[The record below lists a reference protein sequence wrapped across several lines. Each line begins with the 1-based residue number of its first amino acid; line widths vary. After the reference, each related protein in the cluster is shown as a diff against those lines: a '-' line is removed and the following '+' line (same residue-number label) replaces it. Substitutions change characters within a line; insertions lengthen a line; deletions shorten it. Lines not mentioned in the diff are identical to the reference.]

1 MWQIEADFE
10 DIEYYSED
18 SMNSDEERNEFV
30 VRKRN
35 DEAYLHREQ
44 KSDSEEAPMDDLEQ
58 EVLSDPENSKNV
70 LRKAQGR
77 KHRSEIEQ
85 ADLHDDEQDGETIFI
100 DNLPN
105 SKKEISEML
114 EQVRSYIKDFE
125 IRYF

>member
-1 MWQIEADFE
+1 
-10 DIEYYSED
+10 
-18 SMNSDEERNEFV
+18 
-30 VRKRN
+30 
-35 DEAYLHREQ
+35 
-44 KSDSEEAPMDDLEQ
+44 
-58 EVLSDPENSKNV
+58 LSDPENSKNV

-77 KHRSEIEQ
+77 KHRSEVEQ